1 MKPRVA
7 VVMSGHVRTFQDCW
21 PTWQKNVVEHL
32 GWDCDYFVVTHELA
46 ERTDKSVDPTKMK
59 HVPDELTS
67 RELVKAALETVSPKE
82 SLILTADPD
91 VSLITTALL
100 SSGVYRSRE
109 EWAKTQP
116 LQTFGLKSGW
126 SLLSPHIEDYQLV
139 VRLRF
144 DYEFPIP
151 LDVDMT
157 ALPPP
162 RTVITLDRPN
172 PLQSDSVCDCFA
184 IMNPADA
191 EHYFTL
197 HDTLVSRAL
206 SRRMRKYNLEI
217 HLGMRLQEDG
227 RQIIKVPFAQH
238 RSWVRRF

>member
-21 PTWQKNVVEHL
+21 PTWQTNVVEYL

-46 ERTDKSVDPTKMK
+46 ERTDKSVDPEKTKF
-59 HVPDELTS
+59 VPDDLTS
-67 RELVKAALETVSPKE
+67 RELVKSALETISPKE
-82 SLILTADPD
+82 RLVLPNDPD
-91 VSLITTALL
+91 VTSMTTALL
-100 SSGVYRSRE
+100 SSGIYRGRE

-116 LQTFGLKSGW
+116 LQTHGLKTGW
-126 SLLSPHIEDYQLV
+126 LLLSPHIANYQLV

-151 LDVDMT
+151 LGIDMT
-157 ALPPP
+157 ALLP
-162 RTVITLDRPN
+162 RTVITLDRPS
-172 PLQSDSVCDCFA
+172 PLPSDSVCDCFA

-217 HLGMRLQEDG
+217 HLGMRLQENG
-227 RQIIKVPFAQH
+227 RQIVKVPYAQH

>member
-21 PTWQKNVVEHL
+21 PTWQTNVVEHL

-46 ERTDKSVDPTKMK
+46 ERTDGSVDPTKLK
-59 HVPDELTS
+59 RVPDTSES
-67 RELVKAALETVSPKE
+67 RELVKIALDTISPKE
-82 SLILTADPD
+82 CIVLPTDPD
-91 VSLITTALL
+91 VSLLTGALL
-100 SSGVYRSRE
+100 TSGVYRGRE

-116 LQTFGLKSGW
+116 LQTYGLKVGW
-126 SLLSPHIEDYQLV
+126 SLLNPHIEDYQIV

-157 ALPPP
+157 ELRP
-162 RTVITLDRPN
+162 RNVITLDRPRSL
-172 PLQSDSVCDCFA
+172 PSDSVCDCFA
-184 IMNPADA
+184 IMHPTDA

-197 HDTLVSRAL
+197 HDTLVSRAM

-217 HLGMRLQEDG
+217 HLGMRLSENG
-227 RQIIKVPFAQH
+227 RTVVKLPYTKHQ
-238 RSWVRRF
+238 SWVKRF